1 MPTDL
6 QRSVNRGY
14 SLMVTAVLFFGGL
27 GFGTIALSPVENDL
41 GDRLDDIGLAVI
53 GVLAVV
59 WYLVGDHR
67 YRRSIVP
74 VVLVVATV
82 LFQALAIPLENDD
95 PAAFGDNIAGL
106 IFFVPFLAFA
116 AFQYWRV
123 VGTASPDDVLRGG
136 DGGEG

>member
-1 MPTDL
+1 MQSDV

-27 GFGTIALSPVENDL
+27 GFGTIAFSPVENDL

-74 VVLVVATV
+74 VVLVVAAV
-82 LFQALAIPLENDD
+82 LIQALAIPLENDD
-95 PAAFGDNIAGL
+95 PAAFGDNIGGL
-106 IFFVPFLAFA
+106 IFFVPFLLFA
-116 AFQYWRV
+116 AFQYWRAAA
-123 VGTASPDDVLRGG
+123 TAPPGDLLRGG
-136 DGGEG
+136 DGGAG